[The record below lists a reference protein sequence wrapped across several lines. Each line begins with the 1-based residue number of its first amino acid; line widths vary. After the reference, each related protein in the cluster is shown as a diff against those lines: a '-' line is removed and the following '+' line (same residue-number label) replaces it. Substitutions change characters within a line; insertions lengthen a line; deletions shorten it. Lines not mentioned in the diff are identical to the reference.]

1 MVTHADVSAR
11 SASTDLSARAQA
23 AVWLGMI
30 VIVAMEVVL
39 TYAHLSVRV
48 LLAALLLLACIE
60 AGLGLL
66 YFMHLKFE
74 RAIFRWWTVPTLV
87 FVLLMMNEVWP
98 DAFRALTMRQ

>member
-1 MVTHADVSAR
+1 MTDTSATTHGE
-11 SASTDLSARAQA
+11 TIDLGTRANI

-39 TYAHLSVRV
+39 TYAHLRV
-48 LLAALLLLACIE
+48 TMLLASLILLACIE
-60 AGLGLL
+60 AGLGLM
-66 YFMHLKFE
+66 YFMHLKYE

-98 DAFRALTMRQ
+98 DAFRALRMRQ